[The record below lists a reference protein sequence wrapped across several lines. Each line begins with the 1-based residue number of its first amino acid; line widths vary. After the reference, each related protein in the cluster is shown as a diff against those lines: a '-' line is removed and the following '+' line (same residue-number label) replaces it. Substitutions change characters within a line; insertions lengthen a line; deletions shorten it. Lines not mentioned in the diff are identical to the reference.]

1 MNYYLGVDGGGTKTK
16 FIICDAFGR
25 LQAQSIQPTC
35 HYLQCGLDG
44 VTKVM
49 QDGMYDCLNSSAI
62 KVEQIAAAFIA
73 CAGYRDIEKDSPAI
87 ERAVKKAY
95 PQIPHMLGNDM
106 ENALAGSL
114 AGAAGSNVNAGTGS
128 IGLGKNEQGQM
139 CRSAGW
145 HHIFGGDEGSAYW
158 IACRLIQHFTK
169 QSDGREP
176 KTALYEAVKTQYH
189 LQEDSDIL
197 TTCVVNWNFD
207 RTRVAAMSQT
217 VFTLAKQNDPVAMKI
232 FQEAAKELADIYL
245 AIYRQLPFTS
255 KNIPVSYS
263 GGVFKSGSYILE
275 PLKEYLSIEPT
286 LTLTAPILSPDAGSI
301 ILAMQYDNRLIDEKI
316 IQNLRTL

>member
-1 MNYYLGVDGGGTKTK
+1 
-16 FIICDAFGR
+16 
-25 LQAQSIQPTC
+25 
-35 HYLQCGLDG
+35 
-44 VTKVM
+44 
-49 QDGMYDCLNSSAI
+49 
-62 KVEQIAAAFIA
+62 
-73 CAGYRDIEKDSPAI
+73 
-87 ERAVKKAY
+87 
-95 PQIPHMLGNDM
+95 
-106 ENALAGSL
+106 
-114 AGAAGSNVNAGTGS
+114 
-128 IGLGKNEQGQM
+128 M

-245 AIYRQLPFTS
+245 AIYRHLPFTS

>member
-1 MNYYLGVDGGGTKTK
+1 M
-16 FIICDAFGR
+16 
-25 LQAQSIQPTC
+25 
-35 HYLQCGLDG
+35 
-44 VTKVM
+44 
-49 QDGMYDCLNSSAI
+49 
-62 KVEQIAAAFIA
+62 
-73 CAGYRDIEKDSPAI
+73 
-87 ERAVKKAY
+87 
-95 PQIPHMLGNDM
+95 
-106 ENALAGSL
+106 
-114 AGAAGSNVNAGTGS
+114 
-128 IGLGKNEQGQM
+128 
-139 CRSAGW
+139 
-145 HHIFGGDEGSAYW
+145 
-158 IACRLIQHFTK
+158 HFTK

-232 FQEAAKELADIYL
+232 FQEAAKELADIY
-245 AIYRQLPFTS
+245 
-255 KNIPVSYS
+255 
-263 GGVFKSGSYILE
+263 ILE

-286 LTLTAPILSPDAGSI
+286 LTLTEPILSPDAGSI